1 MIRSFSIVTGAAFMA
16 VIAFPMFLLMNT
28 RNAGL
33 IILGILLV
41 ALAHSIQYGPQASYI
56 AESFPTRLGYAGSGL
71 GYQTASLIAGGPAPL
86 LATWMLASFGWQAI
100 SVYIIACAVL
110 TLTAAAMLPD
120 RRHANLI
127 QLPETAVTAGQ
138 PAG

>member
-1 MIRSFSIVTGAAFMA
+1 MA
-16 VIAFPMFLLMNT
+16 VIAFPIFLLMNT

-56 AESFPTRLGYAGSGL
+56 AESFPTRLGYAGSCRTVG
-71 GYQTASLIAGGPAPL
+71 TPTSSSSRRRRRR
-86 LATWMLASFGWQAI
+86 LAS
-100 SVYIIACAVL
+100 
-110 TLTAAAMLPD
+110 
-120 RRHANLI
+120 
-127 QLPETAVTAGQ
+127 